1 MSGGVRA
8 ISIPPFPQLEA
19 IVAQRT
25 FYYADPAAALWMCKN
40 FRMKLLVG
48 NFCLQPESVDAF
60 LEMLGKG
67 ARPERFVISADCVAV
82 LEPKA
87 GDVVEEV
94 ANGKTK
100 VKRLVAKDFPLTG
113 MKYEI
118 LQRTGKAFIM
128 PEGGG

>member
-1 MSGGVRA
+1 MA
-8 ISIPPFPQLEA
+8 K
-19 IVAQRT
+19 RT
-25 FYYADPAAALWMCKN
+25 FYYTDPAAALWMVKT
-40 FRMKLLVG
+40 FRLKLLAG

-67 ARPERFVISADCVAV
+67 IRPERFVVAADCVAV
-82 LEPKA
+82 LEPKL

-94 ANGKTK
+94 AAGKTK
-100 VKRLVAKDFPLTG
+100 VKRLAAKDFPLTG

-128 PEGGG
+128 PEGAAA

>member
-1 MSGGVRA
+1 
-8 ISIPPFPQLEA
+8 
-19 IVAQRT
+19 VAQRV
-25 FYYADPAAALWMCKN
+25 FYYTDPAAALWMCKTY
-40 FRMKLLVG
+40 RMKLLAG

-67 ARPERFVISADCVAV
+67 TRPERFVVSADCVALV
-82 LEPKA
+82 EPKI

-100 VKRLVAKDFPLTG
+100 VKRLAAKDFPLTG

-128 PEGGG
+128 PEG